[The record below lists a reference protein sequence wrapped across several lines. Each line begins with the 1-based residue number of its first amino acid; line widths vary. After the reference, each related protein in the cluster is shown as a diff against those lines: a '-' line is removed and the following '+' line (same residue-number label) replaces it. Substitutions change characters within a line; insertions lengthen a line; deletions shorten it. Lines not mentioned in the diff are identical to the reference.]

1 MPLAAARE
9 EFQKVPGVKTTWFE
23 WSIKDG
29 HWVLTLVVEVDFD
42 TDPVN
47 QADFN
52 PTALDEIWDTA
63 KSVIATSS
71 VAISHLRVIP
81 ATRK

>member
-1 MPLAAARE
+1 MPLAAVRE

-23 WSIKDG
+23 WSIEDG
-29 HWVLTLVVEVDFD
+29 HWALTLVVEVDFD

-47 QADFN
+47 QAHFN